1 MANKTESE
9 IEIDIQTRV
18 SAHRFSHILSVQET
32 ALKIFD
38 SIQDSLRAED
48 FRQIINTESFKSKL
62 RLASVLH
69 DSCKELKNE
78 EQIQLAKFYGIHIF
92 DEDKDCP
99 NLLHARVGAKWAE
112 EEYEILDPYI
122 LKAIE
127 EHTLGGDNML
137 LSSKI
142 LFLADLIEP
151 LRKSYPELE
160 KIRMMIYEEKKLD
173 GSLLLAMNNK
183 ISYVIAKQQ
192 KIHPL
197 AIQARNCLLDS
208 L

>member
-1 MANKTESE
+1 MANKTESQ
-9 IEIDIQTRV
+9 IELDIKKRV
-18 SAHRFSHILSVQET
+18 SEHRFRHILSVKDT

-38 SIQDSLRAED
+38 SIQDCLSKED
-48 FRQIINTESFKSKL
+48 LKQIISTESFKDKL
-62 RLASVLH
+62 KIASILH

-78 EQIQLAKFYGIHIF
+78 EQIQLAQFYGITVF
-92 DEDKDCP
+92 NEDKDSP
-99 NLLHARVGAKWAE
+99 NLLHARVGARWAE

-127 EHTLGGDNML
+127 EHTLGGENML

-160 KIRMMIYEEKKLD
+160 KIRKMIYEEKKLD
-173 GSLLLAMNNK
+173 ESLLLAMNNK

-197 AIQARNCLLDS
+197 AVQARNKLIN
-208 L
+208 

>member
-9 IEIDIQTRV
+9 IEIEISERV
-18 SAHRFSHILSVQET
+18 SKHRFRHILSVKNT

-62 RLASVLH
+62 RLASLLH
-69 DSCKELKNE
+69 DSCKELNNK

-92 DEDKDCP
+92 DEDRDCP

-127 EHTLGGDNML
+127 EHTLGGKNML

-160 KIRMMIYEEKKLD
+160 KIRMMIYQEKKLYE
-173 GSLLLAMNNK
+173 SLILAMNNK
-183 ISYVIAKQQ
+183 ITYVITKQQ

-208 L
+208 P